1 MYWGAFPLFVIAYAW
16 LKHDMGDPGLPP
28 GLVRRA
34 LFIGTLGVA
43 IVVVGLTLLAT
54 AGHALLPAIMRG
66 NNYTPA
72 MISVVLTV
80 WSLSVIAILTLWMRR
95 PHSTLDLWLMVVMCA
110 SFFDVASDVPLLPA
124 WAEARDEQ
132 CTH

>member
-80 WSLSVIAILTLWMRR
+80 TKRDRDPDPVDAAPALHTGLVANGR
-95 PHSTLDLWLMVVMCA
+95 
-110 SFFDVASDVPLLPA
+110 DVRLVL
-124 WAEARDEQ
+124 
-132 CTH
+132 